1 MMSGSVCSDF
11 HGRIMNAFFF
21 CCNAWRSRVPIY
33 VVLYLKHFRLS
44 ESFEGYVMWMIRYSK
59 SFKSI
64 LSRGTFFWPGNECS
78 TMNVIK
84 SLRFVFI
91 YILHIFKNYL
101 FIYFYY
107 CLFIVMFCICCNFC
121 YLLGS
126 RREINLIR
134 HITKWKIQQQRCRI
148 ARMLNQPKMGQ
159 LSFPRNPA
167 TSLFST
173 QLLWN

>member
-1 MMSGSVCSDF
+1 MGAYTAHFQIVKHFLDHVHRQLLLFFYLWMTMMSGSVCSDF

-21 CCNAWRSRVPIY
+21 FFFCNAWRSWVLIY

-84 SLRFVFI
+84 SLFCF
-91 YILHIFKNYL
+91 YLHFAHFLKL
-101 FIYFYY
+101 FIYFY
-107 CLFIVMFCICCNFC
+107 FIIV
-121 YLLGS
+121 YLL
-126 RREINLIR
+126 L
-134 HITKWKIQQQRCRI
+134 C
-148 ARMLNQPKMGQ
+148 
-159 LSFPRNPA
+159 FVFVV
-167 TSLFST
+167 TSAIY
-173 QLLWN
+173 